1 MLSWRGEEPAVAT
14 RNAATKTYPS
24 GETKG
29 TAGFSNSGPARSAAK
44 NRGKAALAK
53 SPPPYGGPKGRG
65 GLATVKASGPTKPS
79 KAPITGPMQGFRGK
93 GDKLK

>member
-1 MLSWRGEEPAVAT
+1 MAT
-14 RNAATKTYPS
+14 RNAATTRYPT

-29 TAGFSNSGPARSAAK
+29 TAGFASTGPARRAATS
-44 NRGKAALAK
+44 RGKSQTASGK
-53 SPPPYGGPKGRG
+53 PPFGGPKGSG
-65 GLATVKASGPTKPS
+65 GLATPQAAGGRVK